1 MSNGIQ
7 IPQQPYLEVTN
18 RVIQYNLVG
27 DKILRYFVKRYDGKV
42 GEVSKQDFQQ
52 YRTNPFFDKL
62 IINWYIRG
70 TRDFVRT
77 QNVKELRSAERVI
90 TGIQRLVV
98 NPLQLYQGE
107 T

>member
-1 MSNGIQ
+1 
-7 IPQQPYLEVTN
+7 
-18 RVIQYNLVG
+18 
-27 DKILRYFVKRYDGKV
+27 
-42 GEVSKQDFQQ
+42 
-52 YRTNPFFDKL
+52 L